1 MSEGLY
7 VRTWGEAHHPPVLF
21 LHGFMGSSADWN
33 AVADALADTFFCIG
47 VDLPGHGRS
56 LDVAPETCTMRGTAD
71 AVVRTLDT
79 LQLPQCALVGY
90 SMGGRLALYLALH
103 HPERFTRLV
112 LESASPGLE
121 TPEARAER
129 RALDEKRAHQLETLD
144 LGVFLREWYRQPL
157 FASLDWHPGLR
168 EQMIEAC
175 LGNDAAGL
183 ARSLRGIGTGRQP
196 SLWERLRGLRVS
208 TCAVAGALDTKYV
221 DLARRMAARAE
232 RMDVRIVPD
241 TGHNV
246 HAEQPQ
252 VFISFLT
259 YWLQT

>member
-7 VRTWGEAHHPPVLF
+7 VRTWGGAHHPPVLF
-21 LHGFMGSSADWN
+21 LHGFMGASADWN
-33 AVADALADTFFCIG
+33 EVADALADTFFCIA
-47 VDLPGHGRS
+47 VDLSGHGRS
-56 LDVAPETCTMRGTAD
+56 LHVAPEAYTMHGTAD

-79 LQLPQCALVGY
+79 LQLPRCALVGY

-129 RALDEKRAHQLETLD
+129 RALDEKRAQQLETSD
-144 LGVFLREWYRQPL
+144 LGVFMREWYRQPL
-157 FASLDWHPGLR
+157 FASLDRHPGLR
-168 EQMIEAC
+168 ERMIEAR

-196 SLWERLRGLRVS
+196 SLWERLQRLRVS

-221 DLARRMAARAE
+221 DLARQMAACAE
-232 RMDVRIVPD
+232 RVDVRIVPEA
-241 TGHNV
+241 GHNV

-252 VFISFLT
+252 AFISSLIH
-259 YWLQT
+259 WLQP